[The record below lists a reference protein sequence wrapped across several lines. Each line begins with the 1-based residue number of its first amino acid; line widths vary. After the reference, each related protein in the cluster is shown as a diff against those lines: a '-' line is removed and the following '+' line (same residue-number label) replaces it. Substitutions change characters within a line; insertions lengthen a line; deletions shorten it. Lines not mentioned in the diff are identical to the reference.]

1 LRREGVAE
9 LAASDPGAIARQRAG
24 NDLPASGASC
34 LSGLQSFVPSTYFA
48 VTVH

>member
-1 LRREGVAE
+1 VP
-9 LAASDPGAIARQRAG
+9 LADASNDIPKSDAG
-24 NDLPASGASC
+24 G